1 MAPLAKASEA
11 NPEDLNASSIP
22 IAWKE
27 ETDTLKVVL

>member
-1 MAPLAKASEA
+1 MAPLTKASEA